1 MFSSGECPVC
11 LRSFYDSKNLLQKP
25 VVVLEEEI
33 HRRVVSEKAAMHSPV
48 KIHGTFYGLLVGL
61 DAFHIHEGSELGER
75 CQLVRPH
82 FNPRGKSQGGPRDE
96 DRHTGDFG
104 NIKVSTTSLSSSV
117 AFVVIMNLGILHRE
131 IEEFCESEVNVD
143 D

>member
-1 MFSSGECPVC
+1 M
-11 LRSFYDSKNLLQKP
+11 
-25 VVVLEEEI
+25 LEGEI
-33 HRRVVSEKAAMHSPV
+33 HGRIISEQAAMHSPV
-48 KIHGTFYGLLVGL
+48 KIPGVVYGLPVGL
-61 DAFHIHEGSELGER
+61 DTFHIHKGSELGER
-75 CQLVRPH
+75 SQLVRPH

-96 DRHTGDFG
+96 DWHTGDFG